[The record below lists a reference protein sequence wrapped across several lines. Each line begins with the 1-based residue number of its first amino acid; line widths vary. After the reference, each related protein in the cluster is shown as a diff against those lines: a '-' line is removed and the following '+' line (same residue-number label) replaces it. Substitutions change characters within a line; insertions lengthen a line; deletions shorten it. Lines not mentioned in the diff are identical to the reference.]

1 MEGMK
6 RLHYAGGAL
15 LVGDAVAHEILAYAR
30 ELGLRGIA
38 DTVRIAGTSLEG
50 EREQAELLIG
60 PASQLLLV
68 EDDAPED
75 PDADAETLADLV
87 ERTRALT
94 PRVEHV
100 AAEEQ
105 PDAVDEYDEW
115 ALLSRDQD

>member
-1 MEGMK
+1 MK

-38 DTVRIAGTSLEG
+38 DTVRVAGTSLEG

-75 PDADAETLADLV
+75 PDADAATLADLA

-105 PDAVDEYDEW
+105 SDAVDEYDEW

>member
-1 MEGMK
+1 MERMK

-38 DTVRIAGTSLEG
+38 DTVRIAGRSLDG
-50 EREQAELLIG
+50 DPEQAELLIG

-75 PDADAETLADLV
+75 PAADAQTLADLSQ
-87 ERTRALT
+87 RRGALE

-100 AAEEQ
+100 AAEDQ
-105 PDAVDEYDEW
+105 ADAGDEYDEW
-115 ALLSRDQD
+115 ALLGSEQD